1 MLLALSQNATRKY
14 FITEV
19 VFFKDWY
26 EYLDHQHQ
34 LKVQRLLTN
43 NQL

>member
-1 MLLALSQNATRKY
+1 MLSALAQNTTRKY

-26 EYLDHQHQ
+26 EYLDHENQ

-43 NQL
+43 KQF

>member
-1 MLLALSQNATRKY
+1 MYEALSQSEARKY

-26 EYLDHQHQ
+26 DYIRPEM
-34 LKVQRLLTN
+34 R
-43 NQL
+43 